1 MATAIMDISNLTFVS
16 HKGRF
21 VLAQYALYNDYS
33 KGQGVPI
40 LEFLR
45 DLANIKRLREGLEH
59 IYVVNDEELEQ
70 IQEVDLSIIKPLST
84 GLEKIL
90 HQKSENLGQIENDTQ
105 MVMKILGDL
114 KLDQEELDRLID
126 KLGQRKL
133 RQIEEANKLTI
144 ECLLDN
150 LCKLD
155 EKAGSLARGVS
166 NENELS
172 RLIIHRLRRQR
183 ERLQHIMSNR
193 QMIEEVYARDSLLT
207 HELAV
212 LIMNVDG
219 LSSRY
224 NSVTLWPSLSY
235 KTGAQILEL
244 AAQANAENGMPI
256 QLDLKSVKYCKWAYV
271 VDLDRQVFEVYRR
284 GYDAVQSKE
293 NERFNNVGEM
303 GDVVPAFVKSFC
315 FAELPMK
322 EEFITAVNEALM
334 KE

>member
-1 MATAIMDISNLTFVS
+1 
-16 HKGRF
+16 
-21 VLAQYALYNDYS
+21 
-33 KGQGVPI
+33 
-40 LEFLR
+40 
-45 DLANIKRLREGLEH
+45 
-59 IYVVNDEELEQ
+59 VVNDEELEQ
-70 IQEVDLSIIKPLST
+70 IQEVDLSIIKPLNS

-144 ECLLDN
+144 ERLLDN

-155 EKAGSLARGVS
+155 EKAGSLARGLS

-172 RLIIHRLRRQR
+172 RLIIHRLGRQR

-193 QMIEEVYARDSLLT
+193 QMIEEVYTGDSLLT
-207 HELAV
+207 LELAV

-271 VDLDRQVFEVYRR
+271 VDLDRQAMTLCSLRKMSDSTTLEKWVMWFRPLLKASASLSY
-284 GYDAVQSKE
+284 
-293 NERFNNVGEM
+293 
-303 GDVVPAFVKSFC
+303 
-315 FAELPMK
+315 L
-322 EEFITAVNEALM
+322 
-334 KE
+334 